1 MKRFAVF
8 NPEHD
13 LALANGDAHY
23 LAPRNIREMAHDL
36 APLMDYLA
44 WDTPWGWDAA
54 IVNYLH
60 KSGIPRQELP
70 NDAMLA
76 ALRTRSERITAHHL
90 LQQML
95 PLSGHLTGES
105 YVCRSLDDIKAY
117 ATQHSHLL
125 LKAPLSGSGKGL
137 RHLNLNDDVDVDA
150 ERASVLERVERFA
163 LTTTEALALQRSTA
177 CSLNHPS
184 RRSLTSTLTLSLK
197 KIEHWADALIRRHG
211 YLTAEPYYDK
221 VQDFAMEFFVANGQ
235 CHFIGYSLFT
245 TDNHGR
251 YDSNL
256 LLSDADIEERLSE
269 YIPCSVLH
277 DVRHFV
283 ETHSDLIIPAEW
295 DTSRFPIT
303 FGIDMMVI
311 KTTGKVAIER
321 EQRLLA
327 GSAERSNFNEVN
339 RQQTLTVSDERLE
352 VKEDQPDGNSEFRIQ
367 NSAAQREQS
376 QVCLSYAADAKG
388 ASVATDETLVSQ
400 RSSNLLLFTK
410 NLNAEHYNS
419 EFKLHPCVEINL
431 RANMGIVAHEVRRHL
446 MAPEATGIYRLALFA
461 NHAALAAFDEEQ
473 RALYPALYRDGLL
486 VRGYHPLTSTE
497 GNTRHLAYII
507 GGITQL

>member
-1 MKRFAVF
+1 MIRFAVF

-105 YVCRSLDDIKAY
+105 YVCRSLDDIESC
-117 ATQHSHLL
+117 ATQYRHLL

-137 RHLNLNDDVDVDA
+137 RHLNFNDDDNKNDN
-150 ERASVLERVERFA
+150 ENYP
-163 LTTTEALALQRSTA
+163 T
-177 CSLNHPS
+177 S
-184 RRSLTSTLTLSLK
+184 RRSTSALTLSLK
-197 KIEHWADALIRRHG
+197 KVESWCDALIRRHG

-221 VQDFAMEFFVANGQ
+221 VQDFAMEFIVADGQ

-245 TDNHGR
+245 TDDHGR

-256 LLSDADIEERLSE
+256 LLSDADIEARLSE
-269 YIPCSVLH
+269 YIPCSVFH
-277 DVRHFV
+277 DVRYFV

-311 KTTGKVAIER
+311 KTIDKVAIER
-321 EQRLLA
+321 EQRPFA

-339 RQQTLTVSDERLE
+339 RQQTLTVRDERLE
-352 VKEDQPDGNSEFRIQ
+352 VRGNSPLSIF
-367 NSAAQREQS
+367 NSQ
-376 QVCLSYAADAKG
+376 
-388 ASVATDETLVSQ
+388 
-400 RSSNLLLFTK
+400 
-410 NLNAEHYNS
+410 
-419 EFKLHPCVEINL
+419 FKLHPCVEINL

-446 MAPEATGIYRLALFA
+446 MAPEATGIYRLALFPY
-461 NHAALAAFDEEQ
+461 HAALQAFDEEQ
-473 RALYPALYRDGLL
+473 RSLYPALYRDGLL
-486 VRGYHPLTSTE
+486 VQGYCPLTSTE

-507 GGITQL
+507 GKEV

>member
-54 IVNYLH
+54 VVNYLH

-137 RHLNLNDDVDVDA
+137 RHLNFNDDDNKNDN
-150 ERASVLERVERFA
+150 ENYP
-163 LTTTEALALQRSTA
+163 T
-177 CSLNHPS
+177 S
-184 RRSLTSTLTLSLK
+184 RRSTSALTLTFK
-197 KIEHWADALIRRHG
+197 KIESWCDALIRRHG

-221 VQDFAMEFFVANGQ
+221 VQDFAMEFIVADGQ

-245 TDNHGR
+245 TDDHGR

-256 LLSDADIEERLSE
+256 LLSDTDIEARLSE
-269 YIPCSVLH
+269 YIPHSVLH

-303 FGIDMMVI
+303 FGIDMMI
-311 KTTGKVAIER
+311 
-321 EQRLLA
+321 
-327 GSAERSNFNEVN
+327 VN
-339 RQQTLTVSDERLE
+339 DRGQQSTVDGQHPIR
-352 VKEDQPDGNSEFRIQ
+352 PDGNSQFRIQ
-367 NSAAQREQS
+367 
-376 QVCLSYAADAKG
+376 
-388 ASVATDETLVSQ
+388 
-400 RSSNLLLFTK
+400 
-410 NLNAEHYNS
+410 NS

-431 RANMGIVAHEVRRHL
+431 RTNMGIIAHEVRRHL
-446 MAPEATGIYRLALFA
+446 MAPEATGIYRLTLFA

-497 GNTRHLAYII
+497 GNTRHLAYVI

>member
-54 IVNYLH
+54 IVSYLH

-76 ALRTRSERITAHHL
+76 ALRTHSERITAHHL

-95 PLSGHLTGES
+95 PLSVHLTGES
-105 YVCRSLDDIKAY
+105 YVCRSLDDIKTY

-137 RHLNLNDDVDVDA
+137 RHLNFNDNDIKNDN
-150 ERASVLERVERFA
+150 ENYP
-163 LTTTEALALQRSTA
+163 T
-177 CSLNHPS
+177 S
-184 RRSLTSTLTLSLK
+184 RRSTSALTLSLK
-197 KIEHWADALIRRHG
+197 KVESWCDALIRRHG

-221 VQDFAMEFFVANGQ
+221 VQDFAMEFIVADGQ

-245 TDNHGR
+245 TDDHGR

-256 LLSDADIEERLSE
+256 LLSDADIEARLSE

-295 DTSRFPIT
+295 GTSRFPIT
-303 FGIDMMVI
+303 FGIDMMI
-311 KTTGKVAIER
+311 
-321 EQRLLA
+321 
-327 GSAERSNFNEVN
+327 VN
-339 RQQTLTVSDERLE
+339 DRGQQSTVDGQQSTH
-352 VKEDQPDGNSEFRIQ
+352 PDGNSQLRTH
-367 NSAAQREQS
+367 NSQ
-376 QVCLSYAADAKG
+376 
-388 ASVATDETLVSQ
+388 
-400 RSSNLLLFTK
+400 
-410 NLNAEHYNS
+410 
-419 EFKLHPCVEINL
+419 FKLHPCVEINL
-431 RANMGIVAHEVRRHL
+431 RANMGIIAHEVRRHL

-461 NHAALAAFDEEQ
+461 DHKALTAFDEEQ

-497 GNTRHLAYII
+497 GNARHLAYII

>member
-105 YVCRSLDDIKAY
+105 YVCRSLDDIKAC

-137 RHLNLNDDVDVDA
+137 RHLNFNEND
-150 ERASVLERVERFA
+150 
-163 LTTTEALALQRSTA
+163 
-177 CSLNHPS
+177 NHPS
-184 RRSLTSTLTLSLK
+184 GRKSTSTLTSSLK
-197 KIEHWADALIRRHG
+197 KVERWADALIRRHG

-221 VQDFAMEFFVANGQ
+221 VQDFAMEFIVADGQ

-245 TDNHGR
+245 TDTHGR

-256 LLSDADIEERLSE
+256 LLSDADIEARLSE
-269 YIPCSVLH
+269 YIPRSVLH

-283 ETHSDLIIPAEW
+283 EGHTGLIVPAEW

-303 FGIDMMVI
+303 FGIDMMI
-311 KTTGKVAIER
+311 
-321 EQRLLA
+321 
-327 GSAERSNFNEVN
+327 VN
-339 RQQTLTVSDERLE
+339 DRGQQSTVDGQQSIR
-352 VKEDQPDGNSEFRIQ
+352 PDGNSQFTIQ

-376 QVCLSYAADAKG
+376 QASWTSQVLRQVLNYAADAKG

-400 RSSNLLLFTK
+400 RSSNLLLFTR

-431 RANMGIVAHEVRRHL
+431 RANMGIIAHEVRHHL
-446 MAPEATGIYRLALFA
+446 MAPETTGIYRLTLFA
-461 NHAALAAFDEEQ
+461 DHAALAAFDEEQ
-473 RALYPALYRDGLL
+473 RTLYPALYRNGLL

-497 GNTRHLAYII
+497 GNTRHLAYVI
-507 GGITQL
+507 GKEV

>member
-23 LAPRNIREMAHDL
+23 QASRNIREMAHDL
-36 APLMDYLA
+36 ASLMDYLE

-54 IVNYLH
+54 VASHLH

-137 RHLNLNDDVDVDA
+137 RHLNFNDDDNKNDNDNYP
-150 ERASVLERVERFA
+150 
-163 LTTTEALALQRSTA
+163 T
-177 CSLNHPS
+177 S
-184 RRSLTSTLTLSLK
+184 RRSTSALTLSLK
-197 KIEHWADALIRRHG
+197 KVESWADALIRRHG

-221 VQDFAMEFFVANGQ
+221 VQDFAMEFIVADGQ

-245 TDNHGR
+245 TDDHGR

-256 LLSDADIEERLSE
+256 LLSDADIEARLSE
-269 YIPCSVLH
+269 YIPRSVLH

-283 ETHSDLIIPAEW
+283 EAHTDLIVPAEW

-461 NHAALAAFDEEQ
+461 DHAALAAFDEEQ

>member
-54 IVNYLH
+54 VVSHLH

-70 NDAMLA
+70 TDTMLA

-95 PLSGHLTGES
+95 SLSGHLTGES
-105 YVCRSLDDIKAY
+105 YVCRSLDDIKTY

-137 RHLNLNDDVDVDA
+137 RHLNFNDDDNKNDNDNYP
-150 ERASVLERVERFA
+150 
-163 LTTTEALALQRSTA
+163 T
-177 CSLNHPS
+177 S
-184 RRSLTSTLTLSLK
+184 RRLTSTLK
-197 KIEHWADALIRRHG
+197 KVESWCDALIRRHG

-221 VQDFAMEFFVANGQ
+221 VQDFAMEFIVADGQ

-245 TDNHGR
+245 TDDHGR

-256 LLSDADIEERLSE
+256 LLSDADIEARLSE
-269 YIPCSVLH
+269 YIPRSVLH
-277 DVRHFV
+277 DVQHFV
-283 ETHSDLIIPAEW
+283 EAHIGLIVPAEW

-303 FGIDMMVI
+303 FGIDMMI
-311 KTTGKVAIER
+311 
-321 EQRLLA
+321 
-327 GSAERSNFNEVN
+327 VN
-339 RQQTLTVSDERLE
+339 DRGQQPTVDGQQSTH
-352 VKEDQPDGNSEFRIQ
+352 PDGNSQ
-367 NSAAQREQS
+367 LKTHNSQ
-376 QVCLSYAADAKG
+376 
-388 ASVATDETLVSQ
+388 
-400 RSSNLLLFTK
+400 
-410 NLNAEHYNS
+410 
-419 EFKLHPCVEINL
+419 FKLNPCVEINL
-431 RANMGIVAHEVRRHL
+431 RMNMGIIAHEVRRL
-446 MAPEATGIYRLALFA
+446 CLAPGSQGQYRIAIFA
-461 NHAALAAFDEEQ
+461 DNAALMSFHEEQ
-473 RALYPALYRDGLL
+473 RSRYPVEYDDGRL
-486 VRGYHPLTSTE
+486 VRGYLPLTPIRQA
-497 GNTRHLAYII
+497 TRHLAYVVCEGCGI
-507 GGITQL
+507 GVRG

>member
-1 MKRFAVF
+1 MKRFSVF

-23 LAPRNIREMAHDL
+23 LAPHNIREMANDL
-36 APLMDYLA
+36 APLMDYIE

-54 IVNYLH
+54 IVSRLH
-60 KSGIPRQELP
+60 KSGIPIQDLP
-70 NDAMLA
+70 TDAMLA

-95 PLSGHLTGES
+95 PLSEHLTGES

-137 RHLNLNDDVDVDA
+137 RHLNLNDNDNKNDNY
-150 ERASVLERVERFA
+150 
-163 LTTTEALALQRSTA
+163 LT
-177 CSLNHPS
+177 S
-184 RRSLTSTLTLSLK
+184 RRSTSALTSTFK
-197 KIEHWADALIRRHG
+197 KIESWADALIRRHG

-221 VQDFAMEFFVANGQ
+221 VQDFAMEFCATDRR

-245 TDNHGR
+245 TDAHGR

-256 LLSDADIEERLSE
+256 LLSDADIEARLSA
-269 YIPCSVLH
+269 YIPRSVLH
-277 DVRHFV
+277 DVCHYV
-283 ETHSDLIIPAEW
+283 ETHADLIVPAEW

-303 FGIDMMVI
+303 FGIDMIVVKNGRQFTIDNSQLTI
-311 KTTGKVAIER
+311 K
-321 EQRLLA
+321 
-327 GSAERSNFNEVN
+327 
-339 RQQTLTVSDERLE
+339 DLE
-352 VKEDQPDGNSEFRIQ
+352 IGNQ
-367 NSAAQREQS
+367 
-376 QVCLSYAADAKG
+376 
-388 ASVATDETLVSQ
+388 
-400 RSSNLLLFTK
+400 
-410 NLNAEHYNS
+410 NS

-431 RANMGIVAHEVRRHL
+431 RCNMGIVAHEVRRHL
-446 MAPEATGIYRLALFA
+446 MAPEATGIYRLVLFPD
-461 NHAALAAFDEEQ
+461 HAALQAFDEEQ

-497 GNTRHLAYII
+497 GDTRHLAYII
-507 GGITQL
+507 SKEV

>member
-1 MKRFAVF
+1 MIRFAVF

-95 PLSGHLTGES
+95 PLSDHLTGES

-137 RHLNLNDDVDVDA
+137 RHLNFNDDDNKNDN
-150 ERASVLERVERFA
+150 ENYP
-163 LTTTEALALQRSTA
+163 T
-177 CSLNHPS
+177 S
-184 RRSLTSTLTLSLK
+184 RRSTSALTLSLK
-197 KIEHWADALIRRHG
+197 KVESWCDALIRRHG
-211 YLTAEPYYDK
+211 HLTAEPYYDK
-221 VQDFAMEFFVANGQ
+221 VQDFAMEFIVADGQ
-235 CHFIGYSLFT
+235 CRFIGYSLFT
-245 TDNHGR
+245 TDDHGR

-256 LLSDADIEERLSE
+256 LLSDADIEARLSE
-269 YIPCSVLH
+269 YIPHSVLH
-277 DVRHFV
+277 DARHFV

-311 KTTGKVAIER
+311 KTIDKVAIER

-339 RQQTLTVSDERLE
+339 RQQTLTVRDERLE
-352 VKEDQPDGNSEFRIQ
+352 VRGNSPLSIF
-367 NSAAQREQS
+367 NSQ
-376 QVCLSYAADAKG
+376 
-388 ASVATDETLVSQ
+388 
-400 RSSNLLLFTK
+400 
-410 NLNAEHYNS
+410 
-419 EFKLHPCVEINL
+419 FKLHPCVEINL
-431 RANMGIVAHEVRRHL
+431 RCNMGIVAHEVRRHL
-446 MAPEATGIYRLALFA
+446 MAPEATGIYRLALFPY
-461 NHAALAAFDEEQ
+461 HAALQAFDEEQ
-473 RALYPALYRDGLL
+473 RSLYPALYRDGLL
-486 VRGYHPLTSTE
+486 VQGYCPLTSTE

-507 GGITQL
+507 GKEV

>member
-36 APLMDYLA
+36 APLMEYLA
-44 WDTPWGWDAA
+44 WDTPWGWDADV
-54 IVNYLH
+54 VNYLH

-70 NDAMLA
+70 TDTMLA

-95 PLSGHLTGES
+95 SLSGHLTGES
-105 YVCRSLDDIKAY
+105 YVCRSLDDIKAC

-137 RHLNLNDDVDVDA
+137 RHLNFNDDDNKNDN
-150 ERASVLERVERFA
+150 ENYP
-163 LTTTEALALQRSTA
+163 T
-177 CSLNHPS
+177 S
-184 RRSLTSTLTLSLK
+184 RRSTSVLTLSLK
-197 KIEHWADALIRRHG
+197 KVESWCDALIRRHG

-221 VQDFAMEFFVANGQ
+221 VQDFAMEFIVADGQ

-245 TDNHGR
+245 TDDHGR

-256 LLSDADIEERLSE
+256 LLSDADIEARLSE
-269 YIPCSVLH
+269 YIPHSVLH

-311 KTTGKVAIER
+311 KTIDKVAIER

-339 RQQTLTVSDERLE
+339 RQQTLTVRGERLE
-352 VKEDQPDGNSEFRIQ
+352 MKGNQPDGNSEFIIQ

-376 QVCLSYAADAKG
+376 QACLSYAADAKG

-461 NHAALAAFDEEQ
+461 DHTALAAFDEEQ

>member
-76 ALRTRSERITAHHL
+76 ALRTHSERITAHHL

-137 RHLNLNDDVDVDA
+137 RHLNFNDDDNKNDN
-150 ERASVLERVERFA
+150 ENYP
-163 LTTTEALALQRSTA
+163 T
-177 CSLNHPS
+177 S
-184 RRSLTSTLTLSLK
+184 RRSTSALTLSLK
-197 KIEHWADALIRRHG
+197 KVESWCDALIRRHG

-221 VQDFAMEFFVANGQ
+221 VQDFAMEFIVADGQ

-245 TDNHGR
+245 TDDHGR

-256 LLSDADIEERLSE
+256 LLSDADIEARLSE
-269 YIPCSVLH
+269 YIPHSVLH
-277 DVRHFV
+277 DVRYFV
-283 ETHSDLIIPAEW
+283 EGHTGLIVPAEW

-303 FGIDMMVI
+303 FGIDMMI
-311 KTTGKVAIER
+311 
-321 EQRLLA
+321 
-327 GSAERSNFNEVN
+327 VN
-339 RQQTLTVSDERLE
+339 DRGQQSTVDGQHPIR
-352 VKEDQPDGNSEFRIQ
+352 PDGNSQLRTH
-367 NSAAQREQS
+367 NSQ
-376 QVCLSYAADAKG
+376 
-388 ASVATDETLVSQ
+388 
-400 RSSNLLLFTK
+400 
-410 NLNAEHYNS
+410 
-419 EFKLHPCVEINL
+419 FKLHPCVEINL
-431 RANMGIVAHEVRRHL
+431 RMNMGIIAHEVRRHL

-461 NHAALAAFDEEQ
+461 DHKALAAFDEEQ

-486 VRGYHPLTSTE
+486 VQGYHPLTSTE